1 MVQRT
6 IMNGLDMAFADI
18 PLPYGMIIT
27 FKRLTFNG
35 GWCPSLSIGSFNSFI
50 HVRVCVCVWF
60 HRAS

>member
-50 HVRVCVCVWF
+50 HVRVCVCVCVCVVP
-60 HRAS
+60 